1 MSRLCERPGC
11 SEPGAVAYG
20 MIPENLLF
28 WIAPIKEAPVD
39 DPPVLCRRH
48 ADLMSVPRGW
58 TLDDRR
64 ERFPRL
70 FMPRPLPKVAVA
82 VAAPA
87 TARPD
92 ASASQSSAQP
102 SAKPPTARQGRRR
115 GRADEMPEQLVIDG
129 TGEIERPDPVVEPID
144 PPEPLT
150 PIADTGLVPVIEP
163 DPEHCFDLDAVA
175 AHDASLPPEIV
186 DQPPAREVSEPAW
199 TPDFDTDDTLNG
211 LLKPKSPLLARAFR
225 GTSRQR

>member
-48 ADLMSVPRGW
+48 ADQMSVPRGW

-70 FMPRPLPKVAVA
+70 FMPRPVSGAGI
-82 VAAPA
+82 APA
-87 TARPD
+87 VVAHPHHAT
-92 ASASQSSAQP
+92 
-102 SAKPPTARQGRRR
+102 RRR
-115 GRADEMPEQLVIDG
+115 RSRSEHEPEQLVIDG
-129 TGEIERPDPVVEPID
+129 TGEIPRPVPAVDGEPSLEGVPHTVAVSD
-144 PPEPLT
+144 AGPESVAS
-150 PIADTGLVPVIEP
+150 ISDTGLVPIIEP
-163 DPEHCFDLDAVA
+163 DPEMCFDLDAVA
-175 AHDASLPPEIV
+175 AHEAALPELI
-186 DQPPAREVSEPAW
+186 AEPAPNPDTEPGW
-199 TPDFDTDDTLNG
+199 TPEFDVDDTLNG

-225 GTSRQR
+225 GTSRRR